1 MSGECAVESMVRLMR
16 YTLALAVALLTA
28 SFASAQF
35 RPAATDCT
43 IRGRFREQQRFT
55 GPPVVYLLVLPEY
68 RPAVQYYDFTPQF
81 LPQEGYEFRQNSYY
95 SNGFSNRGG
104 VQFSGSR

>member
-43 IRGRFREQQRFT
+43 IRGRFREQQRYSA
-55 GPPVVYLLVLPEY
+55 PPVVYLLVLPEY
-68 RPAVQYYDFTPQF
+68 RPAVQYYDFPQ
-81 LPQEGYEFRQNSYY
+81 LYYQNGGYELRENSYY
-95 SNGFSNRGG
+95 SNGFSNGGG